1 MIVRRNF
8 LKSVGMAGAT
18 LGLAHLPAW
27 AQQDI
32 RRGGTLNIVIQPEPA
47 MLNLAINQQT
57 PTDQVASK
65 MLLGLFVYGFDLKP
79 IPNLVESW
87 DMSQDGL
94 TYTFKLHRGVTWH
107 DGQPFTAADVIF
119 SYKTMLV
126 QTHSRAR
133 TTLAVVSEYQA
144 PDDHTVIIKLA
155 KKFAPFI
162 YALDLPIMPRHV
174 FEGKDFHTNPAN
186 RAPIGLGPFKFKE
199 WRAGEY
205 IHLVRN
211 ENYFKPGLP
220 YLDEIYFRVILDA
233 ATRVVALESGEV
245 HLASFTDVE
254 PIFVPQLMKNPA
266 LEVTHKGYEFLA
278 PLSWLEI
285 NNRVKPL
292 NDKRMRQALM
302 HAIDRNFLKD
312 KIWFGQ
318 AKVATS
324 PICSVT
330 NFYDPTVPK
339 YDYNPQ
345 KAEALLDDMGLKRGA
360 GGVRARFKLLQFP
373 YGLSWTKAS
382 EFVKQQ
388 LAAIGIEIDLE
399 ATDAG
404 GWAQRVSNWEYEL
417 TFNYELQF
425 ADPALGVSRTY
436 ISSNIH
442 KGVPFSN
449 TEGYSNPRVDDLC
462 EKAASSLDPEE
473 RRRIYAEVQRVLI
486 EDVPVAWLLE
496 LQFPTVINK
505 KFKDI
510 VTTGFGTFASF
521 DAAHLS

>member
-1 MIVRRNF
+1 MIVRRDI
-8 LKSVGMAGAT
+8 LKTIGAAGAA
-18 LGLAHLPAW
+18 LGSAKLPVW
-27 AQQDI
+27 AQAGP
-32 RRGGTLNIVIQPEPA
+32 RRGGTLNVVVQPEPA
-47 MLNLAINQQT
+47 TLNLAINQQT
-57 PTDQVASK
+57 PTNQVAAK
-65 MLLGLFVYGFDLKP
+65 MFLGLFVYGFDLKP

-87 DMSQDGL
+87 ETSPDGL
-94 TYTFKLHRGVTWH
+94 TYTFKLHRGITWH
-107 DGQPFTAADVIF
+107 DGAPFTAADVIF

-133 TTLAVVSEYQA
+133 TSLAVVGEYAA
-144 PDDHTVIIKLA
+144 PDDHTVVIQLKQR
-155 KKFAPFI
+155 FAPFI
-162 YALDLPIMPRHV
+162 YALDLPIMPRHI
-174 FEGKDFHTNPAN
+174 FEGKDFRTNPAN
-186 RAPIGLGPFKFKE
+186 QAPIGLGPFKFKE
-199 WRAGEY
+199 WRRGEY

-233 ATRVVALESGEV
+233 STRLVALESGQV

-254 PIFVPQLMKNPA
+254 PIYVPQLMKNPA

-278 PLSWLEI
+278 PLAWLEI

-292 NDKRMRQALM
+292 DDKRMRQAIM

-318 AKVATS
+318 GKVASS
-324 PICSVT
+324 PISSLT
-330 NFYDPTVPK
+330 NFYDPTVPT
-339 YDYNPQ
+339 YDYNPA
-345 KAEALLDDMGLKRGA
+345 KAEALLDEMGLKRGS

-373 YGLSWTKAS
+373 YGLTWTKAS

-388 LAAIGIEIDLE
+388 LSRVGIDIDLE

-404 GWAQRVSNWEYEL
+404 GWAQRVSNWDYEL
-417 TFNYELQF
+417 TFNYVLQF

-436 ISSNIH
+436 VTSNIH

-449 TEGYSNPRVDDLC
+449 TEGYSNPRVDELC
-462 EKAASSLDPEE
+462 DKAAAALDPEE
-473 RRRIYAEVQRVLI
+473 RRKLYAEVQRILI

-496 LQFPTVINK
+496 LQFPTVYNRK
-505 KFKDI
+505 LKDI
-510 VTTGFGTFASF
+510 VTTGFGTFSSLDVAYMT
-521 DAAHLS
+521 